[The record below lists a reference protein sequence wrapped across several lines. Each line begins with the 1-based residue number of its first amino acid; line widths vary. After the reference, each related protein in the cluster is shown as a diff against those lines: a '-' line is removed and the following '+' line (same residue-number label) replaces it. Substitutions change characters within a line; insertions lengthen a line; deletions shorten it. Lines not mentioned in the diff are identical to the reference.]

1 MKKQAGALL
10 ALFAILIFMSAAL
23 AADFPIRQGDRG
35 ENVTALKERMYE
47 LGYFSSRKFSPIYNE
62 TTAERV
68 SRLQKQ
74 NGLEET
80 GEVDEALWALI
91 FSDECLAADDPEKP
105 KEESVPDEA
114 SGSEEEN
121 PALPDGQPE
130 ETATDD
136 QMGENPEPDESASP
150 APASSVTEYASLFP
164 TLTEEGFLPPESEEF
179 SYADTEKGL
188 WLYASPDLRV
198 EIVRKADT
206 SKKTEPR
213 RWYEAEIFV
222 RDGAEDI
229 FRTYYHEMN
238 PRTKKL
244 AETQVIARENH
255 LVFAVNSDWY
265 YYRVLRN
272 AKKRVMSVGVV
283 LRGGE
288 VYYDDPATK
297 PANNIPNRD
306 YLAVFPDGGMEV
318 FDFDGPSAE
327 ELKDMGAL
335 DVLCFGP
342 ALLREGELT
351 EQAQRIGERGNNNPR
366 TGIGMVEKGHYVA
379 IMVEGRTKKSVG
391 CKLTYLADLFARKG
405 CQVAFN
411 LDGGGTSSMIF
422 MGVYLNE
429 NTYAAQNRLQN
440 EVIGIGFSDQVN

>member
-10 ALFAILIFMSAAL
+10 ALFAMLIFVSAAL
-23 AADFPIRQGDRG
+23 AADFPIRQGARG
-35 ENVTALKERMYE
+35 DNVSALKERMYE
-47 LGYFSSRKFSPIYNE
+47 LGYFSSKKFSPIYNE

-68 SRLQKQ
+68 SQLQKH

-80 GEVDEALWALI
+80 GEVDEALWTLI
-91 FSDECLAADDPEKP
+91 FSDECLAADEPEKP
-105 KEESVPDEA
+105 KEESIQAVTA
-114 SGSEEEN
+114 VSGEES
-121 PALPDGQPE
+121 PALPEEGPEGTETDGQNE
-130 ETATDD
+130 E
-136 QMGENPEPDESASP
+136 EPVSERSGP
-150 APASSVTEYASLFP
+150 LVRASSVTEYASLFP
-164 TLTEEGFLPPESEEF
+164 DLTEEGFLPPESEEF
-179 SYADTEKGL
+179 SFADAEKGL
-188 WLYASPDLRV
+188 WLYASPDLRI
-198 EIVRKADT
+198 EIVRKTDA

-244 AETQVIARENH
+244 AETQMIARENH
-255 LVFAVNSDWY
+255 LVFAINSDWY

-288 VYYDDPATK
+288 VFYDDPATR

-306 YLAVFPDGGMEV
+306 YLALFPDGGMEV
-318 FDFDGPSAE
+318 FDFDGPSAG
-327 ELKDMGAL
+327 ELKDMGAM

-342 ALLREGELT
+342 ALLRDGEIT

-366 TGIGMVEKGHYVA
+366 TGIGMIEKGHYVA

-422 MGVYLNE
+422 MGIYLNE